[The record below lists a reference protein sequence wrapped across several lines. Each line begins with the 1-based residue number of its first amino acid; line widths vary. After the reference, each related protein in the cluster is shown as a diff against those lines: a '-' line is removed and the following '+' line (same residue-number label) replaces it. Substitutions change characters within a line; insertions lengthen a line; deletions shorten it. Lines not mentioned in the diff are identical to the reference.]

1 MSTELAAAST
11 DDFLLTTLKAAQEA
25 TGHNRAMC
33 VRSPKR
39 WLTVARHV
47 VEDGLDIT
55 AFMKKSGCTRNN
67 YYDIKRFITTAD
79 DYEQIRTKA
88 ALDAASDYE
97 MGKDLERAYTEKMFE
112 KMDKDELEIDGKG
125 WAQMQRGQSMK
136 ADRFAKFSGQAT
148 QTIVVEHK
156 TTLDEAKAFALEAIK
171 EAEVV
176 DV

>member
-1 MSTELAAAST
+1 MSTELAKST
-11 DDFLLTTLKAAQEA
+11 DTFLLSTLKAAQEA

-33 VRSPKR
+33 VKSPKR
-39 WLTVARHV
+39 WMLIARHV
-47 VEDGLDIT
+47 VEDGLKINEFLRT
-55 AFMKKSGCTRNN
+55 SGVTRNN

-79 DYEQIRTKA
+79 DYEQIRAKA

-112 KMDKDELEIDGKG
+112 KMDSDELEIDGKG

-148 QTIVVEHK
+148 QTIIVEHK
-156 TTLDEAKAFALEAIK
+156 STPAEINDMIANLPEADIT
-171 EAEVV
+171 